1 MATISREE
9 AGKSFN
15 SRLSINTP
23 VRCALQCIK
32 EEYKVSGKGNMMVA
46 REWQI
51 LQHAELK
58 IDGTPIDLTGNEI
71 NEYMTLKWSD
81 GKEGF
86 LPKEDSKVK
95 KGIERAY
102 DKLDAFG
109 FGKDELIDVD
119 NPKLEMTGK
128 VIDAMINTQEK
139 DSTHP
144 PTAEE
149 LSQGIKIGQPK
160 LDEDGKPLKFN
171 VLNLQ
176 FFCGPSKVEPK
187 AF

>member
-9 AGKSFN
+9 AGRSFN
-15 SRLSINTP
+15 SRMTINTP

-32 EEYKVSGKGNMMVA
+32 EEYKASGKGNMMVA

-51 LQHAELK
+51 IGQAELK
-58 IDGTPIDLTGNEI
+58 VDGTPIDLTGI
-71 NEYMTLKWSD
+71 DLNEYTTLKWSD
-81 GKEGF
+81 GAEGF
-86 LPKEDSKVK
+86 LPKDNSQVK

-102 DKLDAFG
+102 TKLDAFG
-109 FGKDELIDVD
+109 YSKDELIDVD

-139 DSTHP
+139 DSTLP
-144 PTAEE
+144 PTAED
-149 LSQGIKIGQPK
+149 LAKGIKVGAPK
-160 LDEDGKPLKFN
+160 LGEDGKPLKFN
-171 VLNLQ
+171 VLNIQ
-176 FFCGPSKVEPK
+176 YFCGVSKTEPK